1 MPFLYPDYGQP
12 GSAASGLH
20 AEGDGCC
27 CCDTYRWSGGRGPAG
42 LLHAAR
48 EPAGQDVRHGVAVG
62 LQHHHVAVAAEAS
75 FHATYDECTIA
86 FLTQAGAKPD
96 VVRLADQGLHGNG
109 HMMMLETN
117 SDAVADV
124 LAGWIAGRVK

>member
-1 MPFLYPDYGQP
+1 VVV
-12 GSAASGLH
+12 
-20 AEGDGCC
+20 
-27 CCDTYRWSGGRGPAG
+27 T
-42 LLHAAR
+42 
-48 EPAGQDVRHGVAVG
+48 
-62 LQHHHVAVAAEAS
+62 AEAS